1 MEPNNVFPV
10 STFSENG
17 ISGKEVIQ
25 KHIEKL
31 FQFSIDPACVAGFDG
46 YFKLINPAFSNI
58 LGHSNEELLRRPY
71 MDFVHPDDV
80 ESTLNEAKKLA
91 DRSITTI
98 GFVNRYR
105 KKDGTYVY
113 FEWNV
118 FPDAE
123 NQLLY
128 CTIRD
133 ITLLVKAE
141 ERELKT
147 NKTINLILEGI
158 DAGVWEWNILTGQEW
173 WSDKF
178 FHILDYQP
186 NEITPS
192 YSTFINLLHPND
204 IEMVSQALE
213 THLEKKEKYI
223 LDIRMQTG
231 KGIYKWIQTSGRAEW
246 NEDDK
251 PVRMYGT
258 ILDIDEKK
266 KKEIRLK
273 NSIDVI
279 NEQNTRLLDFAHII
293 SHNLRSHTSNFGM
306 LIGLYESL
314 PDEDSRTEIF
324 SKIKQNFNNLNE
336 SIESLNKVVK
346 IKYGIQEQKEEI
358 DLPETLSRVL
368 KSIEYQ
374 IQSSKATIN
383 TDFSQYQTI
392 ASVPAYMESIFYNL
406 VSNAIK
412 YRHSRRAPIIHISTK
427 LEGGRPV
434 LIIKDNGIGLDMK
447 THGKKVFGMYKTF
460 HGNPDAK
467 GLGLF
472 MTKNQV
478 EALGGSITWESE
490 PGHGS
495 TFKIY
500 F

>member
-1 MEPNNVFPV
+1 MESKNAFPASV
-10 STFSENG
+10 
-17 ISGKEVIQ
+17 ISKGSLSDKELNQV
-25 KHIEKL
+25 HLEKL
-31 FQFSIDPACVAGFDG
+31 FLFSIDPACIAGFDG
-46 YFKLINPAFSNI
+46 YFKLINPAFSQI
-58 LGHSNEELLRRPY
+58 LGYSEEELLQQPY
-71 MDFVHPDDV
+71 MDFVHPEDV
-80 ESTLNEAKKLA
+80 ESTMEEAKKLA
-91 DRSITTI
+91 DHSIKTI
-98 GFVNRYR
+98 GFINRYR

-113 FEWNV
+113 FHWNTV
-118 FPDAE
+118 PDAE

-158 DAGVWEWNILTGQEW
+158 DAGIWEWNIITGQEW

-178 FHILDYQP
+178 FSILDYQP
-186 NEITPS
+186 NEIEAS
-192 YSTFINLLHPND
+192 YKSFISILHPMD
-204 IEMVSQALE
+204 VEMVIHSIKA
-213 THLEKKEKYI
+213 HLEEKKKYV
-223 LDIRMQTG
+223 LDIRVKTG
-231 KGIYKWIQTSGRAEW
+231 TGTYKWIQTSGRAEW
-246 NEDDK
+246 NENGE
-251 PVRMYGT
+251 PIRMYGT

-266 KKEIRLK
+266 QKEIRLK

-306 LIGLYESL
+306 LISLYESL
-314 PDEDSRTEIF
+314 PDEDSRSEIF

-336 SIESLNKVVK
+336 TIEYLNKVVQ
-346 IKYGIQEQKEEI
+346 IKSGIQDQKEDVSFENM
-358 DLPETLSRVL
+358 LTRVL
-368 KSIEYQ
+368 KSIEFQ
-374 IQSSKATIN
+374 IQLGKATIIS
-383 TDFSQYQTI
+383 DFSNCPNI
-392 ASVPAYMESIFYNL
+392 ASVPAYIESIFYNL

-412 YRHSRRAPIIHISTK
+412 YRHSRRLPVIHISTA
-427 LEGGRPV
+427 LERGKPV
-434 LIIKDNGIGLDMK
+434 LTVKDNGMGIDLK
-447 THGKKVFGMYKTF
+447 IHGKKIFGMYKTF
-460 HGNPDAK
+460 HGNADAK

-478 EALGGSITWESE
+478 EALGGHIIWESE